1 MPVSDAEIEALRFHL
16 GYGNVGVG
24 ALPYTDDGF
33 YSLFTQV
40 IQPNLMGAAETTSTG
55 AIAAGIATVTPA
67 SMVEIVSGA
76 RLVVDVGGD
85 AETVVVKAVT
95 LSTFTARF
103 AADHVAGIPV
113 CVESG
118 ITRLRGL
125 LHQANTAFEKLNSP
139 GITQTAGIKQLGQGE
154 IEFFQGNKVL
164 ADTRAHY
171 QSIVSQLATL
181 VRVPCA
187 GARGRGR
194 LEAY

>member
-1 MPVSDAEIEALRFHL
+1 MPVSDAEIESLRFHL
-16 GYGNVGVG
+16 GYGNVGIG
-24 ALPYTDDGF
+24 AQPYTDDGF

-40 IQPNLMGAAETTSTG
+40 IQPNLMGGPETTANA
-55 AIAAGIATVTPA
+55 AIAAGIATVTPV
-67 SMVEIVSGA
+67 SMVGIVASA
-76 RLVVDVGGD
+76 RLVVDVGTD
-85 AETVVVKAVT
+85 TETVVVKAVSG
-95 LSTFTARF
+95 STFTARF
-103 AADHVAGIPV
+103 AADHVAGVPV

-164 ADTRAHY
+164 ADTRTHY
-171 QSIVSQLATL
+171 RSIVEQLSML
-181 VRVPCA
+181 VRVKCA
-187 GARGRGR
+187 NGGRGRR